1 MSGKKVLYDDDD
13 FYDEHDAEEDYYG
26 DYGDFDPGE
35 SQLVGKQSNKT
46 PVKALSKNATKSK
59 ANAGTKPQTQA
70 AAPAAAKSKK
80 LQATY
85 PLSPAAP
92 NAEEVSRFKFDTVSP
107 DEAVLE
113 AQKRVTGSA
122 EPSAVHQQQQRS
134 TLQSTRDEA
143 TPPVT
148 HDMEKLHIQSATP
161 ANARAPSSAGS
172 SRPVSASKQQRHPLE
187 EYHLE
192 RDLQS
197 ACDTLQAAEQTQP
210 KLHLVVLGHV
220 DAGKSTLMGRLL
232 HDLGY
237 VSQKTVHKHEKE
249 AAQAGKASFSW
260 AWLLDERPEERARGV
275 TVDVATTRF
284 QTAQR
289 NVTLLD
295 APGHRDFVPNM
306 IAGAAQADAAL
317 LLVDGSPGGFESGF
331 DGSAGGGGQTREH
344 AQLARSLGI
353 EQLAVV
359 VSKLDTCSFSER
371 RFLDIKT
378 VLLPFL
384 KGCGFRPSSLQWLPA
399 VGPTGQNLTQPP
411 TEKQLSW
418 FKGPSVVQAIDA
430 FKPSERATNKP
441 FRMPITDV
449 FKGQR
454 GGLSVGGKLEGGAV
468 AVGTAVRVMP
478 SNEMGAVRSIQVDG
492 EAVSLARAGD
502 SADLTLAGVEATV
515 LNGGAVLC
523 HPEWPVPLVTRVMT
537 RLLILDVSRPVLR
550 GQQVTLHAHASQE
563 TGHISHLVSLLD
575 AKTFEVSK
583 AKPRCLL
590 QGQSA
595 IVEVTLSRAVCLE
608 LYKDYRALGR
618 IALRDSGRTIAV
630 GTVTEFVS

>member
-1 MSGKKVLYDDDD
+1 MSGKKVLYDEDD
-13 FYDEHDAEEDYYG
+13 FYDEDDADEDYYG
-26 DYGDFDPGE
+26 DYDPGE

-46 PVKALSKNATKSK
+46 PAKALNKNATKSK
-59 ANAGTKPQTQA
+59 AKAGTKPHTQA
-70 AAPAAAKSKK
+70 AALAAAKSKK
-80 LQATY
+80 LQTKY

-92 NAEEVSRFKFDTVSP
+92 DAEEVSRFKFDTVSP
-107 DEAVLE
+107 DDAILE
-113 AQKRVTGSA
+113 AQKRVAGSA
-122 EPSAVHQQQQRS
+122 EPSAVNQQQHRPN
-134 TLQSTRDEA
+134 LQSTRDEA

-148 HDMEKLHIQSATP
+148 DGMETLHIQSATP
-161 ANARAPSSAGS
+161 ANARAEISSAGS

-187 EYHLE
+187 EYQLE

-359 VSKLDTCSFSER
+359 VSKLDTCSFSEQ
-371 RFLDIKT
+371 RFLDIKA

-384 KGCGFRPSSLQWLPA
+384 KGCSFRPSSLQWLPA
-399 VGPTGQNLTQPP
+399 VGPTGQNLMRPP

-418 FKGPSVVQAIDA
+418 FKGPSVLQAIDA
-430 FKPSERATNKP
+430 FKPSARATNKP

-478 SNEMGAVRSIQVDG
+478 SNEMGTVRSVQVDG
-492 EAVSLARAGD
+492 ETVSLARAGD

-523 HPEWPVPLVTRVMT
+523 HPGWPVPLVTRVLT

-575 AKTFEVSK
+575 SKTFEVSK

-595 IVEVTLSRAVCLE
+595 IVEVTLSRTVCLE

-618 IALRDSGRTIAV
+618 IALRDGGRTIAV
-630 GTVTEFVS
+630 GTVTELVS